1 MKAVRL
7 ISASFLLAIAMY
19 GPTAMAQQPDRQIQR
34 KEDPKPELGPGTK
47 PTIMESETAR
57 QSTAATTT
65 GGQVTAAPVDPRVYL
80 IGPEDILFIS
90 VWREPDFTRAVQ
102 VRPDGKFTLPLV
114 GDVMAAGLTPN
125 QLGDVLTKELSKL
138 INKPEVSVSLQSVQ
152 SKKYYITG
160 EVART
165 GSFPLV
171 VPTTI
176 LEALTNAGGFH
187 EYAKKNKIY
196 ILRGSK
202 RIRFNYNE
210 VIKGKKLDQNI
221 LVENGDYIH
230 VP

>member
-7 ISASFLLAIAMY
+7 IGAGYLLLASLAVPIAQ
-19 GPTAMAQQPDRQIQR
+19 GQPQDRPVQR
-34 KEDPKPELGPGTK
+34 KEEVKPDLAPGTK
-47 PTIMESETAR
+47 PTILETDSAR
-57 QSTAATTT
+57 QAGATAVT
-65 GGQVTAAPVDPRVYL
+65 GGTITAAPVDPRSYV
-80 IGPEDILFIS
+80 IGPEDILAIT
-90 VWREPDFTRAVQ
+90 VWREADFTRAVQ

-114 GDVMAAGLTPN
+114 GDIVAAGLTPN
-125 QLGDVLTKELSKL
+125 ALAEVLTKELSKL
-138 INKPEVSVSLQSVQ
+138 INQPLVSVSLQSVQ

-160 EVART
+160 EVNRT

-187 EYAKKNKIY
+187 EYAKKGKIY
-196 ILRGSK
+196 ILRGTQ
-202 RIRFNYNE
+202 RIKFNYND
-210 VIKGKKLDQNI
+210 VIKGKKLEQNI